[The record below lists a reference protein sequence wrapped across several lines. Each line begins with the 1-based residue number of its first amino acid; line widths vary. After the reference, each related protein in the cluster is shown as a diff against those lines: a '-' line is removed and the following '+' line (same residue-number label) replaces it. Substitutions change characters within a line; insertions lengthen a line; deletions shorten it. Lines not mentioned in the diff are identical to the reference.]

1 MVPAAPLACARR
13 IKEIRATALAGRRRY
28 RKGGVMKIVFH
39 GGNAANFR
47 QGFEQLVKEPHEIID
62 VGDALDGSG
71 EKEHFATADVIV
83 GVKLGTLEPVPGKLR
98 LYHAP
103 AAGTDAID
111 RSRLPSGSTLCNCFG
126 HEHAIAEYVMTALL
140 LRHVPIPDA
149 DAKLRKGEWAYWAG
163 RPGAL
168 RTELGSQ
175 TIGLLGFGHIGKA
188 TAARAKAFGMRVVV
202 ANRSPVACS
211 ELVDE
216 SYSLSQLQPFM
227 GSADAIV
234 VSLPLSGE
242 TKGIVGAPEIAAMRP
257 DAVILNVGR
266 GPVIDEQ
273 ALFEALSGHRIG
285 GAVIDTWY
293 NYPTPD
299 KPQSQPGTLAFNE
312 LTNLIMTPHM
322 SGWTTGTVRRRQ
334 ATIAENIDRL
344 SRNEPLVNVVS

>member
-1 MVPAAPLACARR
+1 
-13 IKEIRATALAGRRRY
+13 
-28 RKGGVMKIVFH
+28 MKIVFH

-47 QGFEQLVKEPHEIID
+47 QGFEALLDAPHEIID
-62 VGDALDGSG
+62 VTDALDAPG
-71 EKEHFATADVIV
+71 EKEHFASADVIV
-83 GVKLGTLEPVPGKLR
+83 GIKLGHAEPAPNRLK

-111 RSRLPSGSTLCNCFG
+111 RTRLPAGSALCNCFG

-149 DAKLRKGEWAYWAG
+149 DAKLRQGEWAYWAG

-188 TAARAKAFGMRVVV
+188 IAARAKAFGMRVVV
-202 ANRSPVACS
+202 ANRSPVRRS

-216 SYSLSQLQPFM
+216 SYGLERLQSFM

-242 TKGIVGAPEIAAMRP
+242 TEGIVGAPEIAAMRSG
-257 DAVILNVGR
+257 AVILNVGR

-273 ALFEALSGHRIG
+273 ALFDALDQRRIE
-285 GAVIDTWY
+285 AVIDTWY

-299 KPQSQPGTLAFNE
+299 KPQAQPGKLAFNE
-312 LTNLIMTPHM
+312 LTNLVMTPHM
-322 SGWTTGTVRRRQ
+322 SGWTSGTVLRRQ
-334 ATIAENIDRL
+334 RTIAENIRRL
-344 SRNEPLVNVVS
+344 SGNEPLLNVVS